1 MRTHTNQMP
10 NASKIAYP
18 YLFEKCPPELADKP
32 KYNVTIPT
40 GDILFIEAQ
49 VNYSVIYQ
57 HHKPAK
63 VFSITIK
70 NLLPRLEAKA
80 NHFIRVHKAY
90 IINIHY
96 VAEYT
101 NKFIILKSGKSI
113 PISKRR
119 WKEVHSALSTFGF
132 YVKAA

>member
-63 VFSITIK
+63 YFQSLSKTFFLDWRLKPTI
-70 NLLPRLEAKA
+70 LLEFTK
-80 NHFIRVHKAY
+80 H
-90 IINIHY
+90 
-96 VAEYT
+96 T
-101 NKFIILKSGKSI
+101 S
-113 PISKRR
+113 
-119 WKEVHSALSTFGF
+119 
-132 YVKAA
+132 

>member
-1 MRTHTNQMP
+1 MSST
-10 NASKIAYP
+10 SKIAYP

-80 NHFIRVHKAY
+80 NHFI
-90 IINIHY
+90 
-96 VAEYT
+96 
-101 NKFIILKSGKSI
+101 
-113 PISKRR
+113 
-119 WKEVHSALSTFGF
+119 
-132 YVKAA
+132 